1 MIAMIPMLTLSAA
14 ALLCGAALVLA
25 FFRRMPASAV
35 AYISIIVAALSG
47 MVAFTSSQ
55 YWFWGVATVIALV
68 ITYAVP
74 RESSKARRIYT
85 VGGALAGA
93 VIGLAS
99 GTQAAVIIGGAIG
112 AFLGYEAYGM
122 TPAGRKELRPRGS
135 VDEFAAL
142 ALPAVVNFS
151 MVMIIFAQL
160 LEVQ

>member
-1 MIAMIPMLTLSAA
+1 MTAMIPMLTLSAGA
-14 ALLCGAALVLA
+14 VLCGGALVLA
-25 FFRRMPASAV
+25 FFRKMPSAAV
-35 AYISIIVAALSG
+35 AYISMIISALSG
-47 MVAFTSSQ
+47 LVFFTSSQ
-55 YWFWGVATVIALV
+55 YWFWGVATVIALL

-74 RESSKARRIYT
+74 RESSKARRLYT

-99 GTQAAVIIGGAIG
+99 GTQAAVIIGGAVG

-122 TPAGRKELRPRGS
+122 TPAGRKEMRPRGS

-151 MVMIIFAQL
+151 MVMLIFAQL
-160 LEVQ
+160 VQVQ